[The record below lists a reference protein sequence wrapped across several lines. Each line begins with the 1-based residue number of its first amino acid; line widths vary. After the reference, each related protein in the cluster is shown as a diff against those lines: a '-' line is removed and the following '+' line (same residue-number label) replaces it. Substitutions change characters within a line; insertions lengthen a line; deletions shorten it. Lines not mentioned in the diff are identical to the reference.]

1 MMEFPVLPFVAF
13 TLVTIFSPG
22 PNNIASMGYGVTYGY
37 RRTLKFLIGVCIGS
51 FVVFMIISFFSHL
64 ISRYMPKVF
73 PVLKYIGAVYIVF
86 LAVQVMRSAGIKT
99 NNSKAKARLY
109 QGLLLQFLN
118 PKGHIY
124 YLTVITVFIRPYY
137 ESVIADL
144 LFVSILLVLIFSSVS
159 LYTAGGSI
167 IHALVKRERIYRI
180 INIVLGLALLYSA
193 AAIILS
199 DVNLKAIT
207 S

>member
-1 MMEFPVLPFVAF
+1 
-13 TLVTIFSPG
+13 
-22 PNNIASMGYGVTYGY
+22 
-37 RRTLKFLIGVCIGS
+37 
-51 FVVFMIISFFSHL
+51 
-64 ISRYMPKVF
+64 VF
-73 PVLKYIGAVYIVF
+73 PVLKYIGAAYIVF
-86 LAVQVMRSAGIKT
+86 LAVQVMRSSRIKT
-99 NNSKAKARLY
+99 NKTKSEARLY
-109 QGLLLQFLN
+109 QGVLLQFLN

-137 ESVIADL
+137 SSVFADL

-193 AAIILS
+193 VAIILS
-199 DVNLKAIT
+199 DVNLKGVVP
-207 S
+207 

>member
-1 MMEFPVLPFVAF
+1 MEFPVLPFATF
-13 TLVTIFSPG
+13 TLVTIFTPG

-37 RRTLKFLIGVCIGS
+37 KRTLKFLLGVCIGS
-51 FVVFMIISFFSHL
+51 FVVFMLISFFSHL

-73 PVLKYIGAVYIVF
+73 PVLKYIGAAYIVF

-99 NNSKAKARLY
+99 DNKKPEARLY
-109 QGLLLQFLN
+109 QGVLLQFLN

-124 YLTVITVFIRPYY
+124 YLTVITVFIHPYFN
-137 ESVIADL
+137 SVLTDL

-167 IHALVKRERIYRI
+167 IKALVKRERIYRI
-180 INIVLGLALLYSA
+180 INIILGLALLYSA

-199 DVNLKAIT
+199 AL
-207 S
+207 

>member
-1 MMEFPVLPFVAF
+1 VEFPVLPFAAF
-13 TLVTIFSPG
+13 TLVTIFTPG

-37 RRTLKFLIGVCIGS
+37 RKTVKFLLGVCIGS
-51 FVVFMIISFFSHL
+51 FAVFMAISFFSHL
-64 ISRYMPKVF
+64 ISRYIPKVF
-73 PVLKYIGAVYIVF
+73 PVLKYIGAAYIVF
-86 LAVQVMRSAGIKT
+86 LAVQVMRSSRIKT
-99 NNSKAKARLY
+99 NKTKSEARLY
-109 QGLLLQFLN
+109 QGVLLQFLN

-137 ESVIADL
+137 SSVFADL

-193 AAIILS
+193 VAIILS
-199 DVNLKAIT
+199 DVNLKGVVP
-207 S
+207 

>member
-1 MMEFPVLPFVAF
+1 MEFPVLPFATF
-13 TLVTIFSPG
+13 TLVTIFTPG

-37 RRTLKFLIGVCIGS
+37 RKTLKFLLGVCIGS
-51 FVVFMIISFFSHL
+51 FTVFMGISFFSHL
-64 ISRYMPKVF
+64 ISRYIPKVF
-73 PVLKYIGAVYIVF
+73 PVLKYIGAAYIMF
-86 LAVQVMRSAGIKT
+86 LAVQVMRSSRIKT
-99 NNSKAKARLY
+99 KKTKSEARLY
-109 QGLLLQFLN
+109 QGVLLQFLN

-124 YLTVITVFIRPYY
+124 YLTVITVFIHPYFN
-137 ESVIADL
+137 SVLTDL

-167 IHALVKRERIYRI
+167 IHALVKRERVYRI

-199 DVNLKAIT
+199 DVNLNAVA

>member
-1 MMEFPVLPFVAF
+1 MEFPVLPFATF
-13 TLVTIFSPG
+13 TLVTIFTPG

-37 RRTLKFLIGVCIGS
+37 KRTLKFLLGVCIGS
-51 FVVFMIISFFSHL
+51 FVVFMLISFFSHL

-73 PVLKYIGAVYIVF
+73 PVLKYIGAAYIVF

-99 NNSKAKARLY
+99 DNKKPEARLY
-109 QGLLLQFLN
+109 QGVLLQFLN

-124 YLTVITVFIRPYY
+124 YLTVITVFIHPYFN
-137 ESVIADL
+137 SVLTDL

-167 IHALVKRERIYRI
+167 IKALVKQERIYRI
-180 INIVLGLALLYSA
+180 INIILGLALLYSA

-199 DVNLKAIT
+199 DVNLKTVT

>member
-1 MMEFPVLPFVAF
+1 MEFPVLPFATF
-13 TLVTIFSPG
+13 TLVTIFTPG

-37 RRTLKFLIGVCIGS
+37 RKTLKFLLGVCIGS
-51 FVVFMIISFFSHL
+51 FTVFMAISFFSHL
-64 ISRYMPKVF
+64 ISRYIPTVF
-73 PVLKYIGAVYIVF
+73 PVLKYIGAAYIVF
-86 LAVQVMRSAGIKT
+86 LAVQVMRSSRVTSKEIK
-99 NNSKAKARLY
+99 SEARFY
-109 QGLLLQFLN
+109 QGVLLQFLN

-124 YLTVITVFIRPYY
+124 YLTVITVFIHPYFN
-137 ESVIADL
+137 SVLTDL
-144 LFVSILLVLIFSSVS
+144 LFVTILLVLIFSSVS

-199 DVNLKAIT
+199 DVNLNAVT